1 MAKTLTKFGVP
12 TGAGDQGILQPKLK
26 YRFRVTLLAGY
37 GGLTESR
44 EYTQNVM
51 NVTRPKVNFEEVM
64 IDSYNSKVY
73 VAGKHAWDPVTVVVR
88 DDISNSVSRIV
99 GAQNQ
104 RQLNHFEQTAPI
116 AGTDYKFDMIIEALD
131 GSTAVATEI
140 WTCEGCFLTNIDY
153 SESDYATSEPV
164 TVSMTVRMDNCV
176 HEAGDSAVTAGINQ
190 GGIMDPAV
198 SPGNAGS
205 PLASGGNG

>member
-1 MAKTLTKFGVP
+1 MAEKTLSKFGVP
-12 TGAGDQGILQPKLK
+12 TGAGDQGILQHKLK
-26 YRFRVTLLAGY
+26 YRFRVTLLAGF

-51 NVTRPKVNFEEVM
+51 NVTRPKVNFEEVT

-88 DDISNSVSRIV
+88 DDIQNSISRIV

-116 AGTDYKFDMIIEALD
+116 SGADYKFDMIIEALD
-131 GSTAVATEI
+131 GSTAVPTEI

-176 HEAGDSAVTAGINQ
+176 HEEGTSAVTAGINQ
-190 GGIMDPAV
+190 GGIMDPGQA
-198 SPGNAGS
+198 PGNATTPFSGS
-205 PLASGGNG
+205 GN

>member
-1 MAKTLTKFGVP
+1 MANPTSSKFGVP
-12 TGAGDQGILQPKLK
+12 LGSGDAGILQPKLK
-26 YRFRVTLLAGY
+26 YRFRVTLQAGF
-37 GGLTESR
+37 GGDQQTR

-116 AGTDYKFDMIIEALD
+116 AGSDYKFNMIIEALD
-131 GSTAVATEI
+131 GSTAVPTEI
-140 WTCEGCFLTNIDY
+140 WTCQGCFLTNIDY

-164 TVSMTVRMDNCV
+164 TVSMTVRMDNCI
-176 HEAGDSAVTAGINQ
+176 HEAGDSAVTASINQ
-190 GGIMDPAV
+190 GGIMSDTVTAPNATNA
-198 SPGNAGS
+198 NAG
-205 PLASGGNG
+205 GN